1 MRLTDHVFPI
11 GEFAERPK
19 LLFAGGVVKPVPVIA
34 AAEEKIAMRKHDQMI
49 FIFAPAEV
57 ENEDIVSGQQ
67 EMFLPGAHVE
77 DVQGVGCGPSRCE
90 KIKPPA
96 IGAELLAF
104 KISELALGVAA
115 TALEQKPVIAV
126 HIDAP
131 QFVRPRF
138 TAFVLPN

>member
-1 MRLTDHVFPI
+1 
-11 GEFAERPK
+11 
-19 LLFAGGVVKPVPVIA
+19 
-34 AAEEKIAMRKHDQMI
+34 MRKYDQMI

-96 IGAELLAF
+96 IGAELLTF
-104 KISELALGVAA
+104 KIAELALGISA
-115 TALEQKPVIAV
+115 TALQQKSVIATV
-126 HIDAP
+126 QIDAP
-131 QFVRPRF
+131 QFVRPRL